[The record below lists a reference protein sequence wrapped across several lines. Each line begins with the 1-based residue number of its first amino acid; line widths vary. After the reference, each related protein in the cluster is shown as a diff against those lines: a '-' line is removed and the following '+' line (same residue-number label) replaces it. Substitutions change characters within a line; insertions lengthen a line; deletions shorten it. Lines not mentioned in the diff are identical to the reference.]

1 MGIFFLK
8 WSSFHFNSILSGKDI
23 GELKAELVSAVKE
36 EVAKVRG
43 LTPLPFEGDVP
54 ITTYKKLI

>member
-1 MGIFFLK
+1 MGISFLQ
-8 WSSFHFNSILSGKDI
+8 WFSPYFNSTLSGKDI

-43 LTPLPFEGDVP
+43 LTSQGVVP
-54 ITTYKKLI
+54 TYKKLT